1 MDRDRFLRGEV
12 DRWRDRDRIL
22 RGEVDRWKDRDGI
35 LRGEVESILS
45 LNFEVGR
52 NIAHYFFTFIL
63 LGKSVKN
70 KFLFS
75 MTA

>member
-1 MDRDRFLRGEV
+1 MKLVERMLRV
-12 DRWRDRDRIL
+12 CKAVIKAKVAIL
-22 RGEVDRWKDRDGI
+22 FF
-35 LRGEVESILS
+35 
-45 LNFEVGR
+45 NF
-52 NIAHYFFTFIL
+52 YFTFIL

>member
-1 MDRDRFLRGEV
+1 MGLIPEGGFLFEAKV
-12 DRWRDRDRIL
+12 QFFIL
-22 RGEVDRWKDRDGI
+22 
-35 LRGEVESILS
+35 
-45 LNFEVGR
+45 
-52 NIAHYFFTFIL
+52 FIL

>member
-1 MDRDRFLRGEV
+1 MFLE
-12 DRWRDRDRIL
+12 IL
-22 RGEVDRWKDRDGI
+22 CKCIENEIHKYLIYI
-35 LRGEVESILS
+35 LYVLF
-45 LNFEVGR
+45 L
-52 NIAHYFFTFIL
+52 FIL

>member
-1 MDRDRFLRGEV
+1 MIGWEKFMKKRLWGLFLL
-12 DRWRDRDRIL
+12 DFSAAFDI
-22 RGEVDRWKDRDGI
+22 I
-35 LRGEVESILS
+35 NFNFNF
-45 LNFEVGR
+45 LNF
-52 NIAHYFFTFIL
+52 NFIL